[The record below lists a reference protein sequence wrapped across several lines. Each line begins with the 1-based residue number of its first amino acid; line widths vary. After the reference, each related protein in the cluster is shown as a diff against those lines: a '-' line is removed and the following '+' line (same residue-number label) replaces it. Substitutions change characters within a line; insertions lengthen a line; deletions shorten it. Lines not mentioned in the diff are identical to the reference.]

1 MWGDL
6 PYTEAFK
13 SPEINQPKL
22 DDDEFIYTKVIEL
35 IDQGI
40 ADVKAT
46 TSALSPGN
54 DETLFLGNRTRWERL
69 ANTLKLRL
77 FLHYS
82 AKDPAFAKSKMDAL
96 VASNAIFL
104 GSNADNFQ
112 MNFVDAVSSQNSIHQ
127 FEISRPDQFFPN
139 KTLVDMMNSSTD
151 PRRPFY
157 FTDFPFGSGSYK
169 GANPLDV
176 QSFAFSR
183 IHTFL
188 RGNLKS
194 AIPASSVNASG
205 SIIAAAAYNNAYTGA
220 APIRLLT
227 FAEYNFIRAEHA
239 LRYGAGVSA
248 ADAFFKE
255 GIRASMGLVGVSV
268 ADQNTYLAAHGT
280 LNESSLEANVAK
292 IIKEKYIANYGVALE
307 PWNDWRRTGYPTLQV
322 VNPTVAAMTGGIP
335 RSLFYPDSEVS
346 ANTNFKQKSNMLA
359 RVFWD
364 TRP

>member
-1 MWGDL
+1 
-6 PYTEAFK
+6 
-13 SPEINQPKL
+13 
-22 DDDEFIYTKVIEL
+22 
-35 IDQGI
+35 
-40 ADVKAT
+40 
-46 TSALSPGN
+46 
-54 DETLFLGNRTRWERL
+54 LGNRTRWERL

-77 FLHYS
+77 FLHYT
-82 AKDPAFAKSKMDAL
+82 AKDPTFAKTKMDAL
-96 VASNAIFL
+96 VSSNAIFL
-104 GSNADNFQ
+104 SSNADNFQ

-139 KTLVDMMNSSTD
+139 KTLVDMMNGTTD

-157 FTDFPFGSGSYK
+157 FTDFPFGSGTYK
-169 GANPLDV
+169 GASPVDA

-183 IHTFL
+183 VHTFL

-194 AIPASSVNASG
+194 AIPATSVNASG
-205 SIIAAAAYNNAYTGA
+205 AIVAAAAYNNSYTGA

-248 ADAFFKE
+248 AEGFFRE
-255 GIRASMGLVGVSV
+255 GIRASLSLVGVSA
-268 ADQNTYLAAHGT
+268 ADQNAYIAAQGN
-280 LNESSLEANVAK
+280 LNATSLEGNIAK
-292 IIKEKYIANYGVALE
+292 IITEKYVANYGVAVE
-307 PWNDWRRTGYPTLQV
+307 PWNDWRRTGYPALRAV
-322 VNPTVAAMTGGIP
+322 DASVAAMTGGIP

-359 RVFWD
+359 KVFWD